1 MSRRYRF
8 IIAGAVAAVLV
19 AIGGIAVA
27 EAGGQSGDHRQN
39 PTTTTGKPA
48 PTQPTITEA
57 PKVQGPEDGLE
68 NDGANEDNPIAALC
82 HAYRSGSPTGQAM
95 KALHGRAF
103 QIDGPHHFDPNEC
116 PQGDVA
122 PAAGGDEGD
131 GGGEPQGQNQGGPPP
146 WANGGNGGNGG
157 GGNGG
162 NGGGGNPHAAAAP
175 GHNK

>member
-57 PKVQGPEDGLE
+57 PKVPGPEDGVE
-68 NDGANEDNPIAALC
+68 NDGANEDNPNAALC
-82 HAYRSGSPTGQAM
+82 HALHSGSPQGQAM
-95 KALHGRAF
+95 KAEHGRAF
-103 QIDGPHHFDPNEC
+103 QPDGPHHLQCP

-146 WANGGNGGNGG
+146 WANGGNGG
-157 GGNGG
+157 G

-175 GHNK
+175 GRNK